1 MPHILLQNKI
11 TKAFENGNIV
21 CGVYL
26 DLKKAF
32 DTVDPVILISK
43 LEKYGIVGMSLQ
55 IIKSYLTNRTQCVE
69 IEGNRSEYRD
79 VDIGV
84 PQGSILGPLLFLI
97 YINDFPKI
105 CTNSSCI
112 LYADDTAIFFE
123 NENAET
129 LQHDINLDLPRV
141 SEWLKS
147 NKLSLNTDKT
157 FYQIYNMS
165 REEVNI
171 DILLSGKYITLTDKI
186 KYLGMFIDNK
196 LSWNEHINYVATV
209 VSSGIGML
217 YRSKYFLTKA
227 SLLLL
232 YNSLIL
238 PHLNYCAVIWAHTF
252 PTYISKLDV
261 LQKRAV
267 RIVTN
272 AHRLAHTDPIFKNLK
287 LLRITELAKQQMILI
302 IQRVVKGNIHPA
314 MKTLFQIIELPERI
328 TRLRQHIAEPFTDKL
343 YRTRTISWTGPRIWN
358 KIVTPIYPLIDDIPS
373 SKYLM
378 KKITKDYFLCVNL
391 TP

>member
-1 MPHILLQNKI
+1 
-11 TKAFENGNIV
+11 
-21 CGVYL
+21 
-26 DLKKAF
+26 
-32 DTVDPVILISK
+32 
-43 LEKYGIVGMSLQ
+43 
-55 IIKSYLTNRTQCVE
+55 
-69 IEGNRSEYRD
+69 
-79 VDIGV
+79 
-84 PQGSILGPLLFLI
+84 
-97 YINDFPKI
+97 
-105 CTNSSCI
+105 
-112 LYADDTAIFFE
+112 
-123 NENAET
+123 
-129 LQHDINLDLPRV
+129 
-141 SEWLKS
+141 
-147 NKLSLNTDKT
+147 
-157 FYQIYNMS
+157 
-165 REEVNI
+165 
-171 DILLSGKYITLTDKI
+171 
-186 KYLGMFIDNK
+186 
-196 LSWNEHINYVATV
+196 
-209 VSSGIGML
+209 ML

-343 YRTRTISWTGPRIWN
+343 YRTRIISWTGPRIWN